1 MNAYLVYSQDL
12 YLKEIFLENQIAIHK
27 PQKVLRYSLKKIKFE
42 EIAEK
47 IFNFSLFGH
56 KSIYFLEDS
65 QSLKEKDLQF
75 LKKIDFRQLNDVYIF
90 SLDTPTYWKELSKWE
105 GISGLKIKELKF
117 LSPRDINNYFE
128 KLVSKKLPAQVL
140 KFIVE
145 IYSKEKN
152 FKNIIDAVTKASLYQ
167 PHASE
172 ISIDV
177 LKEFMDQSEP
187 GEINVLYH
195 RMKSKNLT
203 LALSSLQTLLQ
214 NGFKEEAIF
223 SILIYK
229 LSRDTQ
235 INDDDL
241 KFVLELER
249 RQKSQKIDVFF
260 LLLEL
265 LFYFCQ
271 RDVINLGLGVEG

>member
-1 MNAYLVYSQDL
+1 MNAYLIYSQDP

-27 PQKVLRYSLKKIKFE
+27 PHNVLRYSFKKIKFK

-75 LKKIDFRQLNDVYIF
+75 LKKIDFRQLSDVYIF

-105 GISGLKIKELKF
+105 GISGLRIKELKF
-117 LSPRDINNYFE
+117 LSPHDIKNYLE
-128 KLVSKKLPAQVL
+128 KLISKKLSSQVL

-145 IYSKEKN
+145 IYSREKN

-167 PHASE
+167 SDASE
-172 ISIDV
+172 ISVDM
-177 LKEFMDQSEP
+177 LKEFVNQGEP

-203 LALSSLQTLLQ
+203 LALSSLRTLLQ

-229 LSRDTQ
+229 LSRDNQ
-235 INDDDL
+235 VNDDDL

-249 RQKSQKIDVFF
+249 RQKSQKVDVFF

-271 RDVINLGLGVEG
+271 RDVINLGLGVED